1 MVNTV
6 EDVASKKSL
15 LWRFRQILISLYL
28 LTLFIMLPVI
38 GVWTNKEVHA
48 TANKELGLMVD
59 MVKSLR
65 TFIAEDVRPPLLE
78 KQIFHPPAV
87 SSTVATKKVSGH
99 FFKSTARLLY

>member
-48 TANKELGLMVD
+48 TANKNL
-59 MVKSLR
+59 
-65 TFIAEDVRPPLLE
+65 A
-78 KQIFHPPAV
+78 
-87 SSTVATKKVSGH
+87 
-99 FFKSTARLLY
+99 